1 MASIV
6 QTFVGDN
13 ALRLNNEEYVRRMA
27 WGTDWKR
34 IRIAVNHSGQWVGNF
49 SNEYYYIGICQGT
62 TNTFK
67 SGSCD
72 EWVGFWVGSS
82 GGTWFYTAGPPSGVT
97 QGGANGKWGYKIAG
111 VLTTVNN
118 TSVNNYIGGTNRNY
132 WVAEIEKTATG
143 YIVGRDTPSVI
154 PTVDVFGRNFEM
166 YAQQA
171 ESNNFS
177 AVNFSTNGL
186 LDSVSV
192 YWTYAAVGVEIS
204 EILVVRYA

>member
-13 ALRLNNEEYVRRMA
+13 ALRLNNEEFVRKMA

-34 IRIAVNHSGQWVGNF
+34 IGIRVNHSGLFVGNF
-49 SNEYYYIGICQGT
+49 SNEFYYIGVCQGT

-72 EWVGFWVGSS
+72 EWVGFWVGSA
-82 GGTWFYTAGPPSGVT
+82 GGTWNYTAGPPSGVT
-97 QGGANGKWGYKIAG
+97 QGGSNGKWGYKIG
-111 VLTTVNN
+111 SVLTQSGA
-118 TSVNNYIGGTNRNY
+118 TSVNNYIGGTNRGY
-132 WVAEIEKTATG
+132 WVVDIEKTATG
-143 YIVGRDTPSVI
+143 YNVGRSTPSV
-154 PTVDVFGRNFEM
+154 PPAVDTFGRQFEM
-166 YAQQA
+166 YAQQND
-171 ESNNFS
+171 SNSYS

-192 YWTYAAVGVEIS
+192 YWTYAAVGLEIS
-204 EILVVRYA
+204 EIIVVRYA